1 MNLVRFQH
9 PAYRNNLDQLFS
21 HLLNNNSEKVQS
33 SVKCFRPAVNIA
45 ESDKDYQLE
54 FSVPGYKKEHFSIKS
69 HEGQLS
75 VKANPESTE
84 EALNYNRREF
94 SVDPFERSFILPDS
108 VNDEDISASYSNGIL
123 RIVIPK
129 VEEENKTHDRQIA
142 IN

>member
-21 HLLNNNSEKVQS
+21 HLLYNNSVKTPTS
-33 SVKCFRPAVNIA
+33 AKCFRPAVNIA
-45 ESDKDYQLE
+45 ESEKDYQLE

-75 VKANPESTE
+75 VKADPESTNE
-84 EALNYNRREF
+84 TLNYNRREF
-94 SVDPFERSFILPDS
+94 AVNPFERSFILPDS
-108 VNDEDISASYSNGIL
+108 VNDEEISANYSNGIL

-129 VEEENKTHDRQIA
+129 LEAENKTHNRQIA